1 MDDTDDQTGKPDAQK
16 PDYVRPKLTI
26 YGAMTSLTAGGSGSV
41 SEYTAM
47 NMSKKKRS

>member
-1 MDDTDDQTGKPDAQK
+1 MQDTDDKPEPETQK

-26 YGAMTSLTAGGSGSV
+26 YGAMTSLTAGGSGTI
-41 SEYTAM
+41 SELAAM